1 MVKQTRRSFLAFGAL
16 AFVGAVAASWSTPAR
31 AFVTPRW
38 DAMRESRRAILL
50 GRWSVITTKKG
61 HSSSQVHDP
70 GIELVFTRTEL
81 RVEAR
86 DFSSR
91 ASWKIVRQDGD
102 LLEIEITDAKGK
114 QHDIDVLVEGSDA
127 LTIYV
132 RDDDGDDKEVM
143 RLERVR

>member
-1 MVKQTRRSFLAFGAL
+1 MKQTRRSFFAFAL
-16 AFVGAVAASWSTPAR
+16 ACVGAAATGATPAR

-38 DAMRESRRAILL
+38 DAMRESRRATLL
-50 GRWSVITTKKG
+50 GRWSVITQKKS

-70 GIELVFTRTEL
+70 GIEIVFTRTEL
-81 RVEAR
+81 RVERAG
-86 DFSSR
+86 FSSR

-102 LLEIEITDAKGK
+102 LLEVQITDAKGK
-114 QHDIDVLVEGSDA
+114 HHDLDVLVEGSDA

-132 RDDDGDDKEVM
+132 RDDDGEDEEAM